1 MDEIKNF
8 IDGEFL
14 LSSSGQYID
23 DINPATGELIGKIT
37 NSNSKD
43 VQNAVDAASSA
54 LQSWSS
60 LTIEQRIAWLNKIA
74 DALESKRELIA
85 QTESRDTGK
94 PISLARRVDA
104 NRSITNFRFFAEF
117 AAKQNDMQF
126 DMDDAI
132 NYVHRKPVG
141 VVGLITPWNL
151 PLYLL
156 TWKIAPALVMGNTI
170 IAKPSELT
178 PLTANLFASTLQEI
192 GFPKGVFNIVHGLGP
207 NAGQPILEH
216 PEIKA
221 ISFTGGTQTG
231 RIVAKT
237 AAPLFKKLSLELGG
251 KNATIILDDADLHA
265 AAKGAAKAGF
275 TNSGQVCL
283 CGSRILVD
291 ASVATEFTEL
301 LLNEVRSMKQG
312 DPQNEDT
319 EIGSVISIQHLEK
332 VESYVE
338 LAKQEG
344 GTILTGGKRPSLSS
358 NQNLNG
364 AFLEPT
370 VIGGLGIDSR
380 TATEEIFGPVV
391 TLHTFENQDQA
402 IEMANSTEYGLAGSV
417 WTRNLERGREFS
429 QQIETGIMWVN
440 TWLHR
445 DLRTPFGGVKNS
457 GIGREGGQW
466 SLSFFSEMT
475 NICVKQDLT
484 QLEKH
489 YR

>member
-14 LSSSGQYID
+14 LSTSGQYID

-37 NSNSKD
+37 NSNAQD

-60 LTIEQRIAWLNKIA
+60 LTIGERITWLDKIA
-74 DALESKRELIA
+74 DALESKKELIA

-117 AAKQNDMQF
+117 TAKQNDVQF

-141 VVGLITPWNL
+141 IVGLITPWNL

-216 PEIKA
+216 PKIKA

-301 LLNEVRSMKQG
+301 LLNEVRAMKQG

-358 NQNLNG
+358 SNNSNG

-370 VIGGLGIDSR
+370 VIGGLDINSR

-391 TLHTFENQDQA
+391 TLHTFENQGQA

-457 GIGREGGQW
+457 GVGREGGQW

-475 NICVKQDLT
+475 NICVKQD
-484 QLEKH
+484 
-489 YR
+489 

>member
-1 MDEIKNF
+1 MLEIENF
-8 IDGEFL
+8 IDGEFVPAVSL
-14 LSSSGQYID
+14 ESLD
-23 DINPATGELIGKIT
+23 DFNPATGQKIGNI
-37 NSNSKD
+37 SSSGHRD
-43 VQNAVDAASSA
+43 VNNAVKAANGA
-54 LQSWSS
+54 LAGWSS
-60 LTIEQRIAWLNKIA
+60 LSLDERIIWLEKIA
-74 DALESKRELIA
+74 DALETKKEEIA
-85 QTESRDTGK
+85 KVESLDTGK

-104 NRSITNFRFFAEF
+104 SRSITNFRFFSQFAKEQESLEF
-117 AAKQNDMQF
+117 EMT
-126 DMDDAI
+126 DAT

-141 VVGLITPWNL
+141 IVGLITPWNL

-178 PLTANLFASTLQEI
+178 PLTANLFAKTLQEI
-192 GFPKGVFNIVHGLGP
+192 DFPKGVFNIVHGLGP
-207 NAGQPILEH
+207 EAGQAILEH

-231 RIVAKT
+231 RIVART

-251 KNATIILDDADLHA
+251 KNASVILDDADLEL

-283 CGSRILVD
+283 CGSRILID
-291 ASVATEFTEL
+291 ESIADEFTVL
-301 LLNEVRSMKQG
+301 LIKEIESMKIG

-319 EIGSVISIQHLEK
+319 DIGSVISISHLEK

-338 LAKQEG
+338 LALQEG
-344 GTILTGGKRPSLSS
+344 GKILTGGNRPILDGS
-358 NQNLNG
+358 NANG
-364 AFLEPT
+364 AFLSPT
-370 VIGGLGIDSR
+370 VISGLDINSR

-391 TLHTFENQDQA
+391 TLHTFKDEA
-402 IEMANSTEYGLAGSV
+402 EAVEMANNTDYGLAGSV
-417 WTRNLERGREFS
+417 WTKNSERGKEFS
-429 QQIETGIMWVN
+429 KLIETGIMWVN

-457 GIGREGGQW
+457 GVGREGGQW

-475 NICVKQDLT
+475 NICVKHD
-484 QLEKH
+484 
-489 YR
+489 